1 MPVPVDDGKRAG
13 GSGLRSARSAD
24 GGRTQ
29 QRRQSSTGIRA
40 GSGGGLRYIAYLAVA
55 FAVAAMLVPPSAAA
69 AADDV
74 DQTGEIEQK
83 LAEAG
88 CVSQT
93 GADGDGGMTCADG
106 RALRATV
113 ALAISPD
120 GKSVY
125 VTAFNGSAV
134 AIFDRAADGTLTQKA
149 GEAGCISQTG
159 ADSDLGMTCA
169 DGRGL
174 QHAHSVTVSPDGES
188 VYVASFLGDAVAVF
202 DRAAD
207 GTLTQKAGEAGC
219 ISQTGADGD
228 LGMTCANGRALDGGA
243 DIRVSP
249 DGESVYVASFLG
261 DAVAV
266 LDRAADGTLAQKAG
280 EAGCISQTGADGDG
294 EMTCADGRGV
304 DLAVDLAVSPDGES
318 VYVTSVLGDAINVF
332 DRAADGTL
340 AQKADAAGCV
350 SQTGADGD
358 GGMTCA
364 DGRGLDGAHAVTV
377 SPDGMSVYVASP
389 FGNAVAVFD
398 RAADGTLAQKA
409 DAAGCVSQTGADGDG
424 GMTCADGR
432 GFGGAHG
439 VAVSPDGR
447 SLYVPALSGDAVAVF
462 DRAADGVLAQKAGAA
477 GCISQTGADGDGGM
491 TCADGRGL
499 DGPVPVEVSPDGKS
513 LYVGALFFGDAV
525 AVFDRQ
531 PAPTSGGA

>member
-1 MPVPVDDGKRAG
+1 MPVPVEDGKRAG
-13 GSGLRSARSAD
+13 GSRLRSARSAD

-55 FAVAAMLVPPSAAA
+55 FAVAAMLVPPGASA

-113 ALAISPD
+113 ALAISPN

-207 GTLTQKAGEAGC
+207 GTL
-219 ISQTGADGD
+219 
-228 LGMTCANGRALDGGA
+228 
-243 DIRVSP
+243 
-249 DGESVYVASFLG
+249 
-261 DAVAV
+261 
-266 LDRAADGTLAQKAG
+266 
-280 EAGCISQTGADGDG
+280 
-294 EMTCADGRGV
+294 
-304 DLAVDLAVSPDGES
+304 
-318 VYVTSVLGDAINVF
+318 
-332 DRAADGTL
+332 
-340 AQKADAAGCV
+340 
-350 SQTGADGD
+350 
-358 GGMTCA
+358 
-364 DGRGLDGAHAVTV
+364 
-377 SPDGMSVYVASP
+377 
-389 FGNAVAVFD
+389 
-398 RAADGTLAQKA
+398 
-409 DAAGCVSQTGADGDG
+409 
-424 GMTCADGR
+424 
-432 GFGGAHG
+432 
-439 VAVSPDGR
+439 
-447 SLYVPALSGDAVAVF
+447 
-462 DRAADGVLAQKAGAA
+462 AQKAGAA
-477 GCISQTGADGDGGM
+477 GCVSQTGADGDGGM